1 MGLRAFRVSRTPPGV
16 SSPGNYEKR
25 PTGIVQCPIYKVEG
39 KRWCGGGV
47 YIVDVMCHL
56 RRCILLDKRENFE
69 PLNDTTYLL
78 SKNFTFAGLIFLF
91 DLQQIFYVIGFYRT
105 DTIES
110 NSTIGI
116 G

>member
-56 RRCILLDKRENFE
+56 RRCILLDKREGPVNGLVDRADDRMAQMPGEKSNFLILRTS
-69 PLNDTTYLL
+69 PFLKHKSIDKLL
-78 SKNFTFAGLIFLF
+78 S
-91 DLQQIFYVIGFYRT
+91 
-105 DTIES
+105 
-110 NSTIGI
+110 
-116 G
+116 